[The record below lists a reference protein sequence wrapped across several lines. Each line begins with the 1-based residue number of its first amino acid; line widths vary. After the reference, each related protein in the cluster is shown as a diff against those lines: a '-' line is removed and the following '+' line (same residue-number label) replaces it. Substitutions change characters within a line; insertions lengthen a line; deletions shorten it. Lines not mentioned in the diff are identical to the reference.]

1 MEVDGIVTEKA
12 NEDNRIVHKIV
23 SICLVLKQ
31 VPKQY
36 ITLCTHADGSDF
48 TEEINSKIKKK
59 NFFFK
64 WQNKTRSFRIQSH
77 PFTPLEDFPSPPW
90 LKPSVLERM
99 KRGDFVDI

>member
-1 MEVDGIVTEKA
+1 MGQT
-12 NEDNRIVHKIV
+12 
-23 SICLVLKQ
+23 LLK
-31 VPKQY
+31 KS
-36 ITLCTHADGSDF
+36 TL
-48 TEEINSKIKKK
+48 KLKKK